1 MRKPEFD
8 KAAGIGLQ
16 RDSKSSG
23 LSNLSLYMTVVLIWG
38 STWLAI
44 KFQLGVVPPAAS
56 IAWRFAI
63 AGLTLLGYALWKG
76 LPLRFGIREHMWL
89 ALESVSMFGFNYVGV
104 YIAEE
109 HLTSGLVAVVY
120 SLMAF
125 LNLAFMRL
133 FYKAPILPRHAAGAC
148 LGIAGVVMVFWP
160 EVSSISMTDA
170 ERLGLLYALGSV
182 VIASLGTIVATR
194 NQRAGMPIVQ
204 VHGWA
209 MLYGA
214 IAIAVYAVLTGDRLS
229 FDWSL
234 SYVLS
239 LLYLALLGSVVAFD
253 AYITLMGRIGAGRV
267 GYASVAIPIVAV
279 LLSTLFEDLQWQFA
293 MVIGIG
299 LCFAGN
305 WLVLSPRRP

>member
-1 MRKPEFD
+1 MRKVEFD
-8 KAAGIGLQ
+8 TAEGLGVG
-16 RDSKSSG
+16 REDARAS
-23 LSNLSLYMTVVLIWG
+23 LSNLSLYTVIVLIWG

-56 IAWRFAI
+56 IAWRFGI
-63 AGLTLLGYALWKG
+63 AGLTLLGFALWKG
-76 LPLRFGIREHMWL
+76 LPLQFGTRQHLWL
-89 ALESVSMFGFNYVGV
+89 ALEAVSMFGFNYVGV

-109 HLTSGLVAVVY
+109 HLTSGLVAVVF

-133 FYKAPILPRHAAGAC
+133 FYASPILPRHAAGAFI
-148 LGIAGVVMVFWP
+148 GITGVAMVFWP
-160 EVSSISMTDA
+160 EVS
-170 ERLGLLYALGSV
+170 RLSVTGNELVGLLYALGSV
-182 VIASLGTIVATR
+182 IIASLGTIVATR

-214 IAIAVYAVLTGDRLS
+214 IVVGLYAVLTGDRLS
-229 FDWSL
+229 FDWSP

-253 AYITLMGRIGAGRV
+253 AYVTLMGRIGAGRV
-267 GYASVAIPIVAV
+267 GYTSVAIPIVAV

-293 MVIGIG
+293 MVVGIG
-299 LCFAGN
+299 LCLAGN
-305 WLVLSPRRP
+305 WLVLSSRRA